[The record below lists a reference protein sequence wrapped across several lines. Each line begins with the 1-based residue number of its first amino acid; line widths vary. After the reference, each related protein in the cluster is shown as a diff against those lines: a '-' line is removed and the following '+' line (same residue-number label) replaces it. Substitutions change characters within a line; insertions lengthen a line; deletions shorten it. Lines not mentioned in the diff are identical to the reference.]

1 MKKTVKPSPVTVIV
15 CGVAAVLGVGAA
27 IGELVSTGSSSAPS
41 IALNAIVIGAFI
53 FFLLKFLSQSKI
65 YFDEKAFT
73 VDGTNYRF
81 GEITNVTVDS
91 EQVLRNVS
99 TLRITLYKGEDEICS
114 FTKNDSGGKEF
125 IAVMKKHGITVSIDV

>member
-1 MKKTVKPSPVTVIV
+1 MKKTVKPASWQVIV
-15 CGVAAVLGVGAA
+15 CGVAAVLGIGEA
-27 IGELVSTGSSSAPS
+27 IAELVSTGGSSAPS

-81 GEITNVTVDS
+81 GEITNVTVKD
-91 EQVLRNVS
+91 EQIIRGVS
-99 TLRITLYKGEDEICS
+99 TLRLTLYKGEDEICS

-125 IAVMKKHGITVSIDV
+125 IAVLKKHGVSVSID

>member
-1 MKKTVKPSPVTVIV
+1 MKKTVKPASWQVIV
-15 CGVAAVLGVGAA
+15 CGVAAVLGIGEA
-27 IGELVSTGSSSAPS
+27 IAELVSTGGSSAPS

-81 GEITNVTVDS
+81 GEITNVTVKD
-91 EQVLRNVS
+91 EQIIRGVS
-99 TLRITLYKGEDEICS
+99 TLRVTLYKGEDEICS

-125 IAVMKKHGITVSIDV
+125 IAVLKKYGVSVSID